1 MQRSSSRASE
11 SGIQKLPG
19 AGGRRR
25 GSRRKRYKFSG
36 PLRFLLTYEGLVLLL
51 AVVSLIILIPL
62 RGLLS
67 PVPVLLFLA
76 ALVLFLTPGFLISK
90 IILNTDFP
98 GAAGLPISF
107 ALSTGLFGLVAIP
120 FLMLQRS
127 FTEYLLACGA
137 ILALALGFA
146 LYRLVLGESSGVA
159 EVDVPIGTLSDLLWV
174 PFVGLTGVL
183 AYVAAVAQEEPNG
196 DSWIYL
202 SYVRDYTNSNNLT
215 LYNPILGGQSAD
227 SYLSFRTSINGWL
240 MEQSLLTRVSG
251 LPPVNLVF
259 DYLAP
264 TLVVVSLLAV
274 YALARI
280 LLWKGPALLTGSFVA
295 LFFLV
300 DLQSTI
306 PTAFLSPGNDFVARV
321 TEDKYVTRFIFLP
334 VALAVA
340 VLYLRERKLRY
351 LGVFVFLCWSV
362 AIVHPI
368 GLILIGISVAGFGF
382 FHLISNLQDIGS
394 WKAVLGLGAA
404 VASISMPP
412 LLYLVVTGSPLLSR
426 LSDSEMSQSLVETWV
441 SSNRLLMIGE
451 DSYMMH
457 PSLLLNP
464 AMIAAYALATSFVI
478 VRLRRS
484 LAAQLLLGVL
494 LFTPLL
500 IYVPPISTPLA
511 NIIGPWV
518 LVRLSWP
525 LSLAAPLVIAW
536 VLWEVLDYLGDRLER
551 TGMNVFRYAVPL
563 LPVLLMVALI
573 AATAPV
579 SLASVRSANESG
591 EVPQDQASCFDPV
604 FSWMQNEI
612 TEPST
617 VLAPYEE
624 NSCIPA
630 QSSNADVVTL
640 RGLSRDNRVEGEI
653 SGFYSAFTFDAE
665 DESFLRRGEIDYVL
679 LPVASPLNAQL
690 QKLPGFAAL
699 DNPGD
704 RYRLYGI
711 DRSVLVE
718 TPAVMGNTLMTNDEF
733 EAAAG
738 YYDTALSGD
747 ADERF
752 LAYMGFGLW
761 NSKQGLYADTA
772 ANYEQALEVDPA
784 QPSLYPMLSA
794 AYNSAGEP
802 DLARLALETGVDRF
816 PESVELRR
824 NLSTLLMSQD
834 PAAAVD
840 VQREVVKMFPE
851 VPEYRVQLGTYLSL
865 NGDADAADR
874 QFEYAIRKNPLSAQ
888 LRAIVG
894 SANQIAGREEAA
906 IRHYERA
913 LELDPGLEEAQ
924 NQLEALQGG

>member
-1 MQRSSSRASE
+1 M
-11 SGIQKLPG
+11 
-19 AGGRRR
+19 
-25 GSRRKRYKFSG
+25 
-36 PLRFLLTYEGLVLLL
+36 LL
-51 AVVSLIILIPL
+51 AVVSLIVLVPL
-62 RGLLS
+62 QGLLS

-120 FLMLQRS
+120 FLALQRS
-127 FTEYLLACGA
+127 FTEYLLSCGA
-137 ILALALGFA
+137 ILALTLGFA
-146 LYRLVLGESSGVA
+146 LYRLVLGESSGAVV
-159 EVDVPIGTLSDLLWV
+159 VDVPIVTLSDLLWV
-174 PFVGLTGVL
+174 PFVGLTAIL
-183 AYVAAVAQEEPNG
+183 AYVSAVVQEEPNG

-202 SYVRDYTNSNNLT
+202 SYVRGYTNSENLT

-240 MEQSLLTRVSG
+240 MEQSLLSRVSG
-251 LPPVNLVF
+251 LPPVSLVL

-264 TLVVVSLLAV
+264 TLVVVSLLAI
-274 YALARI
+274 YALARV
-280 LLWKGPALLTGSFVA
+280 LLGKGPALLAASLMA

-321 TEDKYVTRFIFLP
+321 TEDKYVTRFLFLP

-362 AIVHPI
+362 ALVHPI
-368 GLILIGISVAGFGF
+368 GLILIGISVAGLGF
-382 FHLISNLQDIGS
+382 FHLIFNFRDRGS

-404 VASISMPP
+404 VSSIAVPP
-412 LLYLVVTGSPLLSR
+412 LLYLIATGSPLLSR
-426 LSDSEMSQSLVETWV
+426 LSDSDVTRSLIETWAA
-441 SSNRLLMIGE
+441 SKRLLVIGE

-464 AMIAAYALATSFVI
+464 AMIAAYALAISFVI
-478 VRLRRS
+478 FRLRRS
-484 LAAQLLLGVL
+484 FTAQLLLGVL

-525 LSLAAPLVIAW
+525 VSLAAPLVIGW

-591 EVPQDQASCFDPV
+591 EVPLDQASCFDPV
-604 FSWMQNEI
+604 FPWMQNEI
-612 TEPST
+612 TKPST

-630 QSSNADVVTL
+630 RSSNADVVTL
-640 RGLSRDNRVEGEI
+640 RGLSKNNRVESGMF
-653 SGFYSAFTFDAE
+653 GFYSTFAFDAE
-665 DESFLRRGEIDYVL
+665 DERFLRREEIDYVL
-679 LPVASPLNAQL
+679 LPAASPLNAQL

-704 RYRLYGI
+704 RYKLYNV
-711 DRSVLVE
+711 DRSVLAA
-718 TPAVMGNTLMTNDEF
+718 TPAVTGNTLMTNDEF

-738 YYDTALSGD
+738 YYSTALSGN
-747 ADERF
+747 ADEQF

-772 ANYEQALEVDPA
+772 ANYEQALEVDPE
-784 QPSLYPMLSA
+784 QPPLYPLLST
-794 AYNSAGEP
+794 AYNSAGEA

-816 PESVELRR
+816 PENVEFRT
-824 NLSTLLMSQD
+824 NLSALLVSQD
-834 PAAAVD
+834 PAAAVN

-851 VPEYRVQLGTYLSL
+851 VPEYRVRLGTYLNL
-865 NGDADAADR
+865 GGNEAAADR
-874 QFEYAIRKNPLSAQ
+874 QFEYAIREDPFSAQ
-888 LRAIVG
+888 LHADVG
-894 SANQIAGREEAA
+894 LANQVAGREEAA
-906 IRHYERA
+906 TRHYERA

-924 NQLEALQGG
+924 DQLEVLRSG